1 MHDAGIIDL
10 FFDRDE
16 NALRET
22 EEKYGRYLLKVANNV
37 LGDAESS
44 KECLNDAYFRAWR
57 SIPPQRPESL
67 RAYLSK
73 IVRNL
78 ALNRL
83 ESENAV
89 KRGGSECFLIFEELA
104 DALPDSEEATDK
116 SDSEEISRAINS
128 FLEKQDAKK
137 RQMFVLRYFCSFSV
151 KETAEKCGKSE
162 SAVKVALMRMRGEL
176 KAELEKGGITL

>member
-1 MHDAGIIDL
+1 MHDAEIIKL
-10 FFDRDE
+10 FFDRNE

-22 EEKYGRYLLKVANNV
+22 EEKYGRYLLSVANNI
-37 LGDAESS
+37 LGNAENS

-89 KRGGSECFLIFEELA
+89 KRGGSECFLAFEELA
-104 DALPDSEEATDK
+104 DALPDSEEAER
-116 SDSEEISRAINS
+116 SGSEEISRAINS
-128 FLEKQDAKK
+128 FLEKQGSKK

-162 SAVKVALMRMRGEL
+162 ASVKVALMRMRGEL